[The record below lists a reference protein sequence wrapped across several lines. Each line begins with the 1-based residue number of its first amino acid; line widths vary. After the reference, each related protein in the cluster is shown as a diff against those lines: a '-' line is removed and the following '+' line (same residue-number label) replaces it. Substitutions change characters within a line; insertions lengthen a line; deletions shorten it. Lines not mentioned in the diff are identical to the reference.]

1 MNNKKKIDVTAL
13 NSEKFINIGF
23 DSLSVKDSCSFIAA
37 SLDELVS
44 MTKYENTDAKNIRK
58 WVLRDN
64 WQSNFRSSSKNGI
77 IKTEKCLDLLTGK
90 GVYPYDYMD
99 SFDKFNDEQLP
110 SKEQL
115 YSRLTEEEITNDD
128 YKKAKQI
135 WTHFDIKNVGV
146 YHDFDL
152 KTDVLLLTDVFE
164 NFRDMCL
171 SFYGLDPVYYY
182 TLPKLTFDAML
193 KLTDIEIDLVYNQE
207 MYELI
212 EVGLCGGMTQT
223 TRKKVE
229 ANKKYMGDDYDK
241 KTAVI

>member
-1 MNNKKKIDVTAL
+1 
-13 NSEKFINIGF
+13 
-23 DSLSVKDSCSFIAA
+23 
-37 SLDELVS
+37 
-44 MTKYENTDAKNIRK
+44 
-58 WVLRDN
+58 
-64 WQSNFRSSSKNGI
+64 
-77 IKTEKCLDLLTGK
+77 
-90 GVYPYDYMD
+90 
-99 SFDKFNDEQLP
+99 
-110 SKEQL
+110 
-115 YSRLTEEEITNDD
+115 
-128 YKKAKQI
+128 
-135 WTHFDIKNVGV
+135 VGV
-146 YHDFDL
+146 YHDFYL

-193 KLTDIEIDLVYNQE
+193 KLADIEIDLVYNQE

-212 EVGLCGGMTQT
+212 EAGLCGGMAQT